1 MINFHRSSVFFHFT
15 SLLVVLPS
23 EDPERVCTVDDSE
36 LLDAIGVAKI
46 VAVGVPGDVGG
57 KTVTAGITDEE
68 NDCSPPT

>member
-1 MINFHRSSVFFHFT
+1 MIIFTDHPFFHLT